1 MTANTLSRDLKKAAL
16 LAAIAAVPLS
26 AAAQS
31 MRYERIV
38 YPRAIQTLI
47 TGLNDDGTIIGT
59 YTLGE
64 LPRAPKGTV
73 CVSKTAMTCGAA
85 LVDAFIY
92 RNKTFS
98 MLRSPEGSN
107 MRLVAINNHNQ
118 VLLQDSHGKG
128 NTWFL
133 YDIAKDLFTP
143 IDMLGNLS
151 TANGIK
157 TIHLH
162 VINGL
167 NEKGEILA
175 GANSGRVFAKPA
187 LGAPGSLTAPTEPG
201 DFTAMPNCAGGN
213 LDIKGINALDQVVG
227 TCHLARYTADHV
239 LVTGFIYRDGSFQ
252 YPVAPDAI
260 VTNAM
265 AINNRGV
272 ITGFYQPQKT
282 FLSRIFIFDGK
293 AFTNLPVRFNPNGG
307 VPEVIR
313 AFGINN
319 HGQIVGTVQGAIS
332 NETSR
337 AFLRRRLPALA
348 ANS

>member
-1 MTANTLSRDLKKAAL
+1 MEIEVIQGHGQMTANTLSRDLKKAAL

-175 GANSGRVFAKPA
+175 GANSGRVF
-187 LGAPGSLTAPTEPG
+187 
-201 DFTAMPNCAGGN
+201 
-213 LDIKGINALDQVVG
+213 
-227 TCHLARYTADHV
+227 
-239 LVTGFIYRDGSFQ
+239 
-252 YPVAPDAI
+252 
-260 VTNAM
+260 
-265 AINNRGV
+265 
-272 ITGFYQPQKT
+272 
-282 FLSRIFIFDGK
+282 
-293 AFTNLPVRFNPNGG
+293 
-307 VPEVIR
+307 
-313 AFGINN
+313 
-319 HGQIVGTVQGAIS
+319 
-332 NETSR
+332 
-337 AFLRRRLPALA
+337 RLFH
-348 ANS
+348 SDR